1 MEHGGSDEEP
11 GEIFFPARYYCW
23 YYLIIHSCMAAA
35 CSCWRWAAMLTR
47 TATLLL
53 APACIAHSH
62 APGTCSG
69 SK

>member
-11 GEIFFPARYYCW
+11 EEIFFPARYYCW
-23 YYLIIHSCMAAA
+23 YYLIIHSFMHG
-35 CSCWRWAAMLTR
+35 CSCWRWAAMLPR